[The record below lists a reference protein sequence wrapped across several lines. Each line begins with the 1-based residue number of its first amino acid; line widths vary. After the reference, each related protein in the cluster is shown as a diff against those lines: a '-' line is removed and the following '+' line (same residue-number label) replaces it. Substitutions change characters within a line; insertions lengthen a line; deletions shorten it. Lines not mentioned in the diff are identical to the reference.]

1 MMLPPS
7 PNKPRVFFDADALI
21 AGAVSPSEHGA
32 SLVLLRMAEITLIEG
47 LTSQQVITE
56 CERNLLAKIPRAL
69 PSFQVL
75 VNRCLKVVDNPSSTD
90 LQPFA
95 GLADPKDLPILV
107 ATIQSQSPWL
117 VTFNV
122 RHYQPGHPSVT
133 PLQPGKLV
141 LRIRDVLAFL

>member
-1 MMLPPS
+1 MLPAH
-7 PNKPRVFFDADALI
+7 PNKPRIFFDADALI
-21 AGAVSPSEHGA
+21 AGAASPSEHSA

-47 LTSQQVITE
+47 LTSRQVITE
-56 CERNLLAKIPRAL
+56 CERNLSAKIPRSL

-75 VNRCLKVVDNPSSTD
+75 VNRCLKVVDNPSPTE

-95 GLADPKDLPILV
+95 GLANPKDLPILV
-107 ATIQSQSPWL
+107 AAVQSQSPWL

>member
-7 PNKPRVFFDADALI
+7 PNKPRVFFDANALI
-21 AGAVSPSEHGA
+21 VGAVSPSEHSA

>member
-1 MMLPPS
+1 MMLPPR

-21 AGAVSPSEHGA
+21 AGAASPSEQSA

-56 CERNLLAKIPRAL
+56 CERNLSAKIPRAL

-75 VNRCLKVVDNPSSTD
+75 VNRCLKVVPNPDQVELESYT
-90 LQPFA
+90 

-107 ATIQSQSPWL
+107 AAVQSQSPWL
-117 VTFNV
+117 VTFNI